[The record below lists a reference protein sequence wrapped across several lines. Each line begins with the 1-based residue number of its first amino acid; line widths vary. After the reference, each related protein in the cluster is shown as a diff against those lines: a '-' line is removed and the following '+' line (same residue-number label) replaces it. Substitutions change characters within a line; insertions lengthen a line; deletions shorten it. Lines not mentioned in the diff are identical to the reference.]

1 MKTSLIS
8 LSALVFAAPFALA
21 TPAMAEFAATA
32 TTDLN
37 IRSGPGPQYEVIG
50 SIGASQAATV
60 NGCLEGSK
68 WCEVSHNGVTGWSY
82 SEYLTGEFGG
92 ERVVISAAPDTVD
105 VPEVDYEQTASTNA
119 TVGAAGGAITGA
131 LIAGPVGAA
140 IGGVAGAAA
149 GAVVTPPENVRTYVV
164 QNRTDPVYL
173 EGEVVVGAGI
183 PDTVELREVPDY
195 EYRYRYVNGQPVL
208 IDPAT
213 RRIVYVYR

>member
-1 MKTSLIS
+1 MKKFLFTLG
-8 LSALVFAAPFALA
+8 VFALA
-21 TPAMAEFAATA
+21 APLSVATPALAQFSAIA

-50 SIGASQAATV
+50 SIGASQATTV
-60 NGCLEGSK
+60 NGCLQGSR
-68 WCEVSHNGVTGWSY
+68 WCEVSHNGTTGWAY
-82 SEYLTGEFGG
+82 SEYLAGDFGG
-92 ERVVISAAPDTVD
+92 ERIVISSAPAAVE

-149 GAVVTPPENVRTYVV
+149 GAVITPPDAVRTYVV
-164 QNRTDPVYL
+164 ENRADPVYL
-173 EGEVVVGAGI
+173 DGEVVVGAGL
-183 PDTVELREVPDY
+183 PEAVELREIPDY
-195 EYRYRYVNGQPVL
+195 EYRYQYVNGQPVL
-208 IDPAT
+208 VDPGT

>member
-1 MKTSLIS
+1 MNKSLFSIGI
-8 LSALVFAAPFALA
+8 LAVSAPLAFA
-21 TPAMAEFAATA
+21 TPALAQFAAVA

-37 IRSGPGPQYEVIG
+37 IRSGPGPQYEVVG
-50 SIGASQAATV
+50 SIGASETATV
-60 NGCLEGSK
+60 NGCMEGSR

-82 SEYLTGEFGG
+82 SEYLAGDFGG
-92 ERVVISAAPDTVD
+92 ERIVISSAPATVE
-105 VPEVDYEQTASTNA
+105 VPVVDYEQTASTNA

-149 GAVVTPPENVRTYVV
+149 GAVVTPPEAVRTYVV
-164 QNRTDPVYL
+164 ENRTDPIYL
-173 EGEVVVGAGI
+173 DGEVVVGAGL

-208 IDPAT
+208 VDPTT
-213 RRIVYVYR
+213 RQIVYVYR

>member
-1 MKTSLIS
+1 MKTFLFPVG
-8 LSALVFAAPFALA
+8 ALALAAPLAFAAPAFAQ
-21 TPAMAEFAATA
+21 FSATA

-60 NGCLEGSK
+60 NGCLQGSR
-68 WCEVSHNGVTGWSY
+68 WCQVSHNGVTGWSY
-82 SEYLTGEFGG
+82 SEYLAGDFGG
-92 ERVVISAAPDTVD
+92 EQIVISAAPDTVE

-149 GAVVTPPENVRTYVV
+149 GAVVTPPDEVRTYVV
-164 QNRTDPVYL
+164 ENRTEPVYL
-173 EGEVVVGAGI
+173 EGEVVVGAGL
-183 PDTVELREVPDY
+183 PETVELVEVPDY

-208 IDPAT
+208 VDPTT